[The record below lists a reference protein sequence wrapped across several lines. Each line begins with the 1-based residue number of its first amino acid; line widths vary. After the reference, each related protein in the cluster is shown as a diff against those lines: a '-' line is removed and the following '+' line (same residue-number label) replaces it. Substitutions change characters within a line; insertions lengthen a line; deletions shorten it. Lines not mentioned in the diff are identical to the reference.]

1 MGHVNV
7 FERWGRVV
15 HHRRRIVLAIASLAV
30 LFAVVWGTGVFSQL
44 QTAGGVDAPNSQSQ
58 LADSTASAAFGRNA
72 GDVVVLYSSPTET
85 VRSPEFSR
93 AVTATL
99 SALPPGAVASTTSF
113 WSTGSSRFVSAD
125 GHETYVVLELT
136 GGSDTARQNSYDV
149 IKSHLD
155 ARGLDSHVG
164 GLVPTGETID
174 NQTTKDISRA
184 ETLSF
189 PILLLLLLLIFGSLT
204 AAGLPLVIGAL
215 GILGSFT
222 ALRILTLF
230 TSVSNFSANIT
241 TILGLGLAIDY
252 GLFMV
257 TRFREE
263 LRRQDSIEDA
273 VARTVA
279 TAGRTVLFSGVTVA
293 IALASLLLFPET
305 FLRSMGYGGV
315 LTVVVDMVAA
325 LTVMPALLSV
335 LGPRVNSLRI
345 RSALRKDPSPVE
357 SGGWYRLAHR
367 VMRRPAVYTALIVI
381 VLLALGSPFLRVV
394 WGGTDATVLP
404 SSSAPRVVTEALSHD
419 YPGNPTTPIEAV
431 VRFSGPIA
439 GSPGRTSGLAAYVT
453 QLGTVRGVSSAGVT
467 GIHGDV
473 ARIDMSFTP
482 APYSPAAESIVHRVR
497 AVAVPSGSTVYVG
510 GQTATLVDT
519 LASLSNTLPWMVL
532 VIVLAT
538 LVMLFLAFGSVVLP
552 LKAIVMNLLSLTV
565 MYGVL
570 VWVFQEGHLSGILHF
585 TPNGTINPTTPI
597 LMFAIMFGLSMDYE
611 VFLLSRIR
619 EHYVATGDNT
629 EAIAVG
635 LQRTGGIITSAA
647 LLLMIVVGPFA
658 LSGVTFTK
666 MMGVGMLVA
675 LVVDATVIRVLLV
688 PATMKLLGDANWWA
702 PAPLRRLHDRIGLD
716 EGLDDDATG
725 DLVTPVPSPTPAP
738 QPEPQPVGV

>member
-1 MGHVNV
+1 MKEASM
-7 FERWGRVV
+7 FERWGRTVS
-15 HHRRRIVLAIASLAV
+15 HRRRLTLVVAAIAV
-30 LFAVVWGTGVFSQL
+30 VFALVWGTGAFKHL
-44 QTAGGVDAPNSQSQ
+44 ETAGGFDAPNSQGQRESNE
-58 LADSTASAAFGRNA
+58 AASAFGRQA
-72 GDVVVLYSSPTET
+72 GDVVILYSSPTT
-85 VRSPEFSR
+85 DVRSSSFHS
-93 AVTATL
+93 AVEGTL
-99 SALPPGAVASTTSF
+99 SALPRADVASSTTY
-113 WSTGSSRFVSAD
+113 WSTGSPKLISSN
-125 GHETYVVLELT
+125 GHSTYVVLELQ
-136 GGSDTARQNSYDV
+136 GANDTARQDSYDA
-149 IKSHLD
+149 IKH
-155 ARGLDSHVG
+155 GLSAPGLQTHVG
-164 GLVPTGETID
+164 GLVPTDETIN

-204 AAGLPLVIGAL
+204 AAGLPLVIGAV

-222 ALRILTLF
+222 ALRVLTLF
-230 TSVSNFSANIT
+230 TSVSIFSANIT

-257 TRFREE
+257 SRFREE
-263 LRRQDSIEDA
+263 LRRQPSVEDA

-293 IALASLLLFPET
+293 IALASLMLFPET

-315 LTVVVDMVAA
+315 LTVLVDMAAA
-325 LTVMPALLSV
+325 LTVMPALLAV
-335 LGPRVNSLRI
+335 LGPKVNSLRI
-345 RSALRKDPSPVE
+345 RPAVNKPAAPVE

-367 VMRRPAVYTALIVI
+367 VMRRPAVYTAVIVI

-404 SSSAPRVVTEALSHD
+404 ASAAPRVVTETLNRD
-419 YPGNPTTPIEAV
+419 FPGNPTAPIEALV
-431 VRFSGPIA
+431 HFTGPIA
-439 GSPGRTSGLAAYVT
+439 GSSVRTAGLDGYAH
-453 QLGTVRGVSSAGVT
+453 QLGQVSGVT
-467 GIHGDV
+467 GAQVTGVHGDA
-473 ARIDMSFTP
+473 ARIDLTYTP
-482 APYSPAAESIVHRVR
+482 SPNSPQAKGIVTQVR
-497 AVAVPSGSTVYVG
+497 AVASPPGATVLIG
-510 GQTATLVDT
+510 GQTAGLADT
-519 LASLSNTLPWMVL
+519 LASLSSTLPSMIL
-532 VIVLAT
+532 VVVLAT
-538 LVMLFLAFGSVVLP
+538 FIMLFLAFGSVVLP

-565 MYGVL
+565 MYGIL
-570 VWVFQEGHLSGILHF
+570 VWVFQEGHFSGLLHF

-611 VFLLSRIR
+611 VFLLSRIK

-658 LSGVTFTK
+658 LSSVTFTK
-666 MMGVGMLVA
+666 ELGIGMLVA

-702 PAPLRRLHDRIGLD
+702 PAPLRRLHERIGLD
-716 EGLDDDATG
+716 EGMEADQEPAPLLPAPAPTP
-725 DLVTPVPSPTPAP
+725 TPVA
-738 QPEPQPVGV
+738 V